1 MALPPRGAAVFVKL
15 TNNTADPF
23 VGRTTGSLFPVQSY
37 VQTGDPAQND
47 PKAPGQP
54 AFWGSQVWFANY
66 PEDAVAKVH
75 LGLIGSLGNSDW
87 ITSYEYYSDG
97 SGNTLYMDGF
107 TGNVEVITTFPNN
120 IVGSYDPTPAPGP
133 ADPVPNP
140 NGGTGNTTT
149 TYTETWGGGA
159 ALPAISFLPRWH
171 TDTAY
176 DISTIGTLSS
186 VTNGYC
192 PKFNS
197 TYTLTPG
204 TSLGKCFSIDVTV
217 TNYQS
222 QVLNLQT
229 SAYEYYNFTQT
240 TFDYRQTA
248 KVKLKLAQLCGTTSC
263 WDNGTVITGT
273 VTFQGLDLTTEA
285 RGNPANTIYGFG
297 GMFVDTGSTVTAAG
311 SQSFTVTV
319 SSSYVPIEITIPAVS
334 NKITF
339 INDFR
344 IDSITRPS

>member
-15 TNNTADPF
+15 TNNTGDPF
-23 VGRTTGSLFPVQSY
+23 VGRTTGSLFPIQSY
-37 VQTGDPAQND
+37 VQIGDPAQNN
-47 PKAPGQP
+47 PKAPAQP
-54 AFWGSQVWFANY
+54 SFYASQLWFANY

-75 LGLIGSLGNSDW
+75 LGVISSLGNSDW
-87 ITSYEYYSDG
+87 PTAYDTFSDDA
-97 SGNTLYMDGF
+97 GNILYMDGF
-107 TGNVEVITTFPNN
+107 SGNVEVVRTFPNN
-120 IVGSYDPTPAPGP
+120 IVYVYDPTPFPGP

-159 ALPAISFLPRWH
+159 ALPAISFNPRWH

-192 PKFNS
+192 PIFNS
-197 TYTLTPG
+197 YYFLSPTA
-204 TSLGKCFSIDVTV
+204 SLQKAFSINVTV
-217 TNYQS
+217 TNQQS
-222 QVLNLQT
+222 QVLNQQT
-229 SAYEYYNFTQT
+229 SAYEYYDFTQT
-240 TFDYRQTA
+240 TFSYQQTA
-248 KVKLKLAQLCGTTSC
+248 KVKLKLVLKCGTTSC

-273 VTFQGLDLTTEA
+273 VSFQGLDVMVEPV
-285 RGNPANTIYGFG
+285 GNPTSSIYGFS
-297 GMFVDTGSTVTAAG
+297 GMYVNTGSTVTATG
-311 SQSFTVTV
+311 SQSFTVTI
-319 SSSYVPIEITIPAVS
+319 SSSYTPVEITIPAVS